1 MRRFPNARQR
11 KVNVPLVNAIAPARL
26 EFANTHGLTDDT
38 YFKMYAMS
46 DYAAEQPLDW
56 GAGFIGTSG
65 LTAPVVISCR
75 PASRTAMQ
83 ELVDKAASEA
93 DAQIVSV
100 RKSLSE
106 TIDDRQ
112 AEEHAVRIANMIA
125 RDNVRMFETVI
136 YIALRSRELGAIED
150 LEDYLRRLLAPYGN
164 GVRTLLANQREMFFA
179 ASPALT
185 DDDVTFEQA
194 SRPMPASTLAWMMPF
209 KSTGLMD
216 AKGIPIGKD
225 DAGGSVR
232 IDTMTH
238 TSTRKNS
245 NGILVGDSGSGKSA
259 ELKHIILH
267 EWAVKGAKVLWIDP
281 EGEAEAF
288 VRKLG
293 CKVVKIGSESE
304 AGIPI
309 FAPRNI
315 GGADEGTEDGP
326 GSDKASAFAAAAAE
340 RVLAATIPFVASY
353 IKIAFE
359 PEREDIPALEEALE
373 ATYVRYGITPEMT
386 FGEYDESK
394 LSYPVMSD
402 LYDELNRLAEEHPE
416 TPSYSRLSK
425 CIRKAAV
432 GYDSHRYNSREVI
445 DASDDIV
452 LINTEGISAD
462 EAMMR
467 AEYFNILSW
476 CWSQIRSERFTGR
489 YVRLVADELHTIV
502 NAKSADAAMMVKNIV
517 QRARKYGAGFM
528 GSTPQIVDFR
538 AEKVKDAGES
548 IILNSTYRFYGGAR
562 GDNLESIAQIEG
574 FSDEVSQRLMRA
586 QRARFV
592 LCAGPSDKTWVNT
605 VIPDWELALF
615 GSGGGK

>member
-1 MRRFPNARQR
+1 MRRFFDNRSR
-11 KVNVPLVNAIAPARL
+11 KVNAPLVNALAPARL
-26 EFANTHGLTDDT
+26 EFDITHGLTDDT

-46 DYAAEQPLDW
+46 EYAAEQPLDW
-56 GAGFIGTSG
+56 GAGFIGAS
-65 LTAPVVISCR
+65 LDAPVVISCR
-75 PASRTAMQ
+75 PASRAAMQ
-83 ELVDKAASEA
+83 ELVDKAASESE
-93 DAQIVSV
+93 AQIVSV

-106 TIDDRQ
+106 AIDDKQ

-125 RDNVRMFETVI
+125 RDNVRMYETAI
-136 YIALRSRELGAIED
+136 YIALRARELEEIED
-150 LEDYLRRLLAPYGN
+150 SEDYLRRMLAPYGN
-164 GVRTLLANQREMFFA
+164 GVRTLVANQREMFFA
-179 ASPALT
+179 ASPTLT
-185 DDDVTFEQA
+185 EDDTTFEQTA
-194 SRPMPASTLAWMMPF
+194 RPMPASTLAWMMPF
-209 KSTGLMD
+209 KTVGLMD
-216 AKGIPIGKD
+216 ATGIPIGMD
-225 DAGGSVR
+225 DAGGAVR

-238 TSTRKNS
+238 TPSRKNS
-245 NGILVGDSGSGKSA
+245 NGIIVGDSGSGKSA
-259 ELKHIILH
+259 ALKHIILH

-281 EGEAEAF
+281 EGEAESF

-293 CKVVKIGSESE
+293 CTVIKIGSESE

-315 GGADEGTEDGP
+315 GCADDASDDALGED
-326 GSDKASAFAAAAAE
+326 ARSAFSAAARE

-359 PEREDIPALEEALE
+359 PEREDMPVLEEALE
-373 ATYVRYGITPEMT
+373 AAYARYGITPEMT
-386 FGEYDESK
+386 FAEYDASDM
-394 LSYPVMSD
+394 SYPVMKD
-402 LYDELNRLAEEHPE
+402 LYDELERLSDEHPE
-416 TPSYSRLSK
+416 VPSYTRLAK

-432 GYDSHRYNSREVI
+432 GYDAHRYNSRDVI

-462 EAMMR
+462 DAMMR

-476 CWSQIRSERFTGR
+476 CWAQIRSERFTKR

-502 NAKSADAAMMVKNIV
+502 NRKSVDAAMMVKNIV
-517 QRARKYGAGFM
+517 QRARKYGAGFF

-538 AEKVKDAGES
+538 AEGVKDIGES

-562 GDNLESIAQIEG
+562 GDNLEAVIQTEG
-574 FSDEVSQRLMRA
+574 FSSEVAQRLMRA

-592 LCAGPSDKTWVNT
+592 LCAGATDKTWVHT
-605 VIPDWELALF
+605 CIPDWELDLF